1 MCYISLNRLGL
12 REEMEGGNTIDCI
25 IPYRISR
32 KKIFMRILE
41 THKCTV
47 INYADV
53 KRFTTLHELPIAFD
67 LKRQKYIFS
76 SHTHNVCIIGERSF
90 L

>member
-32 KKIFMRILE
+32 KKNIHANFG
-41 THKCTV
+41 
-47 INYADV
+47 NA
-53 KRFTTLHELPIAFD
+53 
-67 LKRQKYIFS
+67 
-76 SHTHNVCIIGERSF
+76 
-90 L
+90 